1 MVSLGLRFIIG
12 PAGSGKTRYI
22 VDRIVEG
29 LLSNSSVLGGPE
41 ASEPASD
48 GSLTGNLLTGNGPA
62 SRPGTIL
69 LAPDQSTFQMERL
82 ILQDP
87 RIEGFM
93 DLQVL
98 SFRRLCLRVMEETGG
113 LSLPFITAVGK
124 SMAIQAILWEH
135 RNELTAFAP
144 LVNYP
149 GFRATL
155 GRTLSEMASYGV
167 SPSSLAALAPDRS
180 VPHLEGKVKDLS
192 LVLDK
197 FREFLAGRYS
207 DPDDYLG
214 LASERLRASGFL
226 VGSTVYVDGFS
237 GFTPAEYGVLEAI
250 VATASQVTIALC
262 ADSREMR
269 QPVNPAS
276 LFHPTREAYEKIRTL
291 ARRAGVDVED
301 TIYLPLSGEEA
312 LPRFRSAPQLGALER
327 RFRLGARALLAA
339 PHGGHGLKEG
349 GSGGQVPG
357 AGVPSE
363 IGRPSGAEGQREIG
377 QQPGVG
383 EERSVRLI
391 SATNPLAELEFVARE
406 VQRLV
411 RDCGM
416 RYRDITVEARDL
428 TEYAGMLPLVFKDH
442 NIPFFLDSKRSLS
455 HHPLSELI
463 RAALDVVLTNWSLD
477 PVMRYLKTD
486 LVPVDRSEVDILE
499 NYALSH
505 GIAGERWIS
514 PEPWRYARKYLLRE
528 DEAAEEAEMALLAD
542 GIRRKATAALGRFYA
557 TLSGSRTGEVSASLV
572 SGAVLDLLADLDV
585 QSQISEWRRLAEAAG
600 DLAEA
605 GDHEGILRKVG
616 EVLGQVRE
624 VLRDQT
630 ADLKTYS
637 LLLAAGLEDIRL
649 GAIPPSLDQVLVG
662 SFDRSRQPEC
672 KVTFLIGALLGVFP
686 KRQTEDSIF
695 NDREREYLQRSGVE
709 MEPASIQRQFHEQYL
724 TYIALTRP
732 SRMLYI
738 SYPLGDQEGKSL
750 TPSHVVNM
758 VKEALPGLEE
768 ETASVDP
775 PGDSDADLDFVL
787 PARVKGLTL
796 RRLSWLREGGQVGD
810 VWAEAYRYLLSP
822 DRLPQTRRILASLSY
837 SNAVAPLDHD
847 LVRSLYGYTLHT
859 SVSRL
864 ETFAACPFQH
874 FARDGL
880 SLKEREMFRL
890 EPTDAGVFMHAAL
903 RGYVEEIARSGRDW
917 GTLTPKEAQ
926 ETVDSVVERLTLE
939 LSGELFASSARYR
952 YISGA
957 LRRVLRRAAD
967 MLLNQIRRGR
977 FRPVAAEVLFGFRG
991 GPKPLRVSL
1000 SGKEEV
1006 LLRGQIDRIDAAAGP
1021 GGPLVR
1027 VVDYKSS
1034 PRNLDLLDV
1043 HSGLALQLLVY
1054 LLVVTQSWKEIL
1066 GSLPLEVRAGLEG
1079 PATPAGALYYPI
1091 IDPIIAS
1098 PGPVSEEDARK
1109 LMAKRLRMSGLV
1121 VRDEEIARLM
1131 DADGAGHSDIIPVQ
1145 FLSGGGLSA
1154 TSSAAG
1160 SEDFAS
1166 LLGFVERK
1174 VGEMAAR
1181 VFAGRVDI
1189 EPYRRGPERACQYC
1203 SYGPLCTFDVLIP
1216 GNRYRVIRPTPRES
1230 LWEEFRKDGKGG
1242 TRDA

>member
-1 MVSLGLRFIIG
+1 
-12 PAGSGKTRYI
+12 
-22 VDRIVEG
+22 
-29 LLSNSSVLGGPE
+29 
-41 ASEPASD
+41 
-48 GSLTGNLLTGNGPA
+48 
-62 SRPGTIL
+62 
-69 LAPDQSTFQMERL
+69 
-82 ILQDP
+82 
-87 RIEGFM
+87 M

-124 SMAIQAILWEH
+124 SMAIQAILWQH

-155 GRTLSEMASYGV
+155 SRTLSEMAAYGV
-167 SPSSLAALAPDRS
+167 SPSSLVGLAPDSS
-180 VPHLEGKVKDLS
+180 VPHLESKVMDLS
-192 LVLDK
+192 LVFDK
-197 FREFLAGRYS
+197 FKEFLAGRYS

-214 LASERLRASGFL
+214 LASERLKASGFL
-226 VGSTVYVDGFS
+226 RGSTVYVDGFS

-250 VATASQVTIALC
+250 LATASQVVVALC

-291 ARRAGVDVED
+291 ARGAGVAVED
-301 TIYLPLSGEEA
+301 TIYLPAAGEQE
-312 LPRFRSAPQLGALER
+312 LPRFRSAPQIGLLER
-327 RFRLGARALLAA
+327 RFRLGARAT
-339 PHGGHGLKEG
+339 PPTSPGGHGSQGGG
-349 GSGGQVPG
+349 GSRQPA
-357 AGVPSE
+357 AGEAFETGRPPVSGEQPE
-363 IGRPSGAEGQREIG
+363 IGRPA
-377 QQPGVG
+377 GVK

-391 SATNPLAELEFVARE
+391 AATNPLAELEFVARE
-406 VQRLV
+406 IQRLV
-411 RDCGM
+411 REHGM

-442 NIPFFLDSKRSLS
+442 NIPFFLDAKRSLS

-477 PVMRYLKTD
+477 AVMRYLKTD
-486 LVPVDRSEVDILE
+486 LVQVERSEVDVLE

-505 GIAGERWIS
+505 GIVGERWIS

-542 GIRRKATAALGRFYA
+542 GIRRKATQALERFYR
-557 TLSGSRTGEVSASLV
+557 TLRSSRTGEVSASTV
-572 SGAVLDLLADLDV
+572 SGAIMDLLADLDV
-585 QSQISEWRRLAEAAG
+585 RSRIDEWRRLAEAAG

-605 GDHEGILRKVG
+605 GDHEGIMRKVE
-616 EVLGQVRE
+616 EVLGQVGE

-662 SFDRSRQPEC
+662 SFDRSRQPDC
-672 KVTFLIGALLGVFP
+672 KATFLIGALLGVFP

-732 SRMLYI
+732 SQVLYI

-775 PGDSDADLDFVL
+775 PGEPHVDLDFVL
-787 PARVKGLTL
+787 PARVRGLTL
-796 RRLSWLREGGQVGD
+796 RRLSGLRDGRQVGD
-810 VWAEAYRYLLSP
+810 VWTEAYRYLLSP
-822 DRLPQTRRILASLSY
+822 DQLPQTRKLLSSLSY
-837 SNAVAPLDHD
+837 SNAVAPLDHN

-880 SLKEREMFRL
+880 SLKEREIFRL
-890 EPTDAGVFMHAAL
+890 EPADAGVFMHAAL
-903 RGYVEEIARSGRDW
+903 KGYVDEITRSGRDW
-917 GTLTPKEAQ
+917 ATLTPEEARK
-926 ETVDSVVERLTLE
+926 TVDTVVERLTPE

-952 YISGA
+952 FISGA

-967 MLLNQIRRGR
+967 TLLNQMRRGQ
-977 FRPVAAEVLFGFRG
+977 FRPVATEVLFGFKG
-991 GPKPLRVSL
+991 GPKPLRVPL
-1000 SGKEEV
+1000 QGKEEV
-1006 LLRGQIDRIDAAAGP
+1006 LLRGQIDRIDAAPGP
-1021 GGPLVR
+1021 GGTLVR

-1034 PRNLDLLDV
+1034 PRNLDLVDV
-1043 HSGLALQLLVY
+1043 HAGLALQLLVY

-1066 GSLPLEVRAGLEG
+1066 EGLPAALRAGLEG
-1079 PATPAGALYYPI
+1079 QATPAGALYYAI
-1091 IDPIIAS
+1091 IDPILPS
-1098 PGPVSEEDARK
+1098 SGPVSEEEARK
-1109 LMAKRLRMSGLV
+1109 MMAKRLRMSGLV
-1121 VRDEEIARLM
+1121 VRDEDIVRLM
-1131 DADGAGHSDIIPVQ
+1131 DAGGAGYSDIIPVQ
-1145 FLSGGGLSA
+1145 FLSGGGLGA
-1154 TSSAAG
+1154 NSSAAA
-1160 SEDFAS
+1160 SEDFAC
-1166 LLGFVERK
+1166 LLKFVERK
-1174 VGEMAAR
+1174 VGEMASR
-1181 VFAGRVDI
+1181 VFSGRVDI
-1189 EPYRRGPERACQYC
+1189 EPYRRGPERACQFC
-1203 SYGPLCTFDVLIP
+1203 PYGPLCTFDVLIP
-1216 GNRYRVIRPTPRES
+1216 GNRYRIIRPIPREN

-1242 TRDA
+1242 TAGV